1 MMRAACKGHAGAPV
15 PHEGRRRPETL
26 GVVMANGTNASM
38 DRRGFLKA
46 AGATGVAA
54 LAAGSLA
61 AAAQAAEADT
71 QAWDEECDILV
82 VGYGGAGA
90 ASAITAAEEDLGD
103 VLVIEA
109 APEGD
114 EGGNTR
120 VCGQII
126 FCPRSVEGAIEYQGN
141 LNAQY
146 KVADDLMQAWAEEI
160 TKNAEWLTSI
170 GANPVETPIAS
181 PEFPD
186 IAGAKASCNYV
197 VDGTM
202 GSQSLW
208 NVLKG
213 KESELGIHVSYG
225 TRAVRLVEEA
235 GEVHGVVAERD
246 GVDVAIKGK
255 KGVIL
260 ACGGFENDPDMLS
273 NYHPL
278 GMDGEHV
285 IPLGTPYNRG
295 DGVRM
300 AQRVGAGLWH
310 MNNFSRGGWAMPA
323 LCDRSDEFARCGSFP
338 AYASKDYIYV
348 GPNAKRWAYEEATG
362 LTRHGKTEVHG
373 VYMDQQVPE
382 PGYVIVGSKCFDGG
396 RIIAPLPYLAAWSM
410 EKVDADGTNESDL
423 EKGRIVKGETAAE
436 LAEKLGLDP
445 DALTATIDEYN
456 EGAAKN
462 EDPLFGRG
470 QNYYSSNQ
478 DMTGRDNDS
487 SPRARTPRR
496 HLPWTR
502 STSCRLN
509 RRFTASR
516 WTSAS
521 LTRRVAP
528 RAARRARSRTWTA
541 IPSRACSPQASWA
554 ASTATCTTVV
564 ATWARP
570 WPPAASPFAAPRS
583 LLLGSNVLRAWV
595 DRAGRMSWRPA
606 PGVFCA
612 EGRFASQY
620 CEFSPLGVLA
630 CGAGGASCCRA
641 TRSCPT
647 KPQVARLAL

>member
-1 MMRAACKGHAGAPV
+1 MDARRGASCR
-15 PHEGRRRPETL
+15 HKRHWGY
-26 GVVMANGTNASM
+26 VMAHEQGISL

-46 AGATGVAA
+46 AGATGAAA
-54 LAAGSLA
+54 LASGALGGSALADETAG
-61 AAAQAAEADT
+61 

-90 ASAITAAEEDLGD
+90 AAAITAAEENLGD
-103 VLVIEA
+103 VLIVEA

-186 IAGAKASCNYV
+186 IAGAEASCNYV
-197 VDGTM
+197 IDGTM
-202 GSQSLW
+202 GNQSLW

-213 KESELGIHVSYG
+213 KESELGIRVSYG
-225 TRAVRLVEEA
+225 TRALRLVEEG
-235 GEVHGVVAERD
+235 GEIHGVVAEKD
-246 GVDVAIKGK
+246 GAEMAIKAK
-255 KGVIL
+255 KAVIL
-260 ACGGFENDPDMLS
+260 ACGGFENDPEMLS

-285 IPLGTPYNRG
+285 IPLGTPFNRG

-323 LCDRSDEFARCGSFP
+323 LCDRDDEFARCGSFP

-382 PGYVIVGSKCFDGG
+382 PGYVIVGSQCFEGG
-396 RIIAPLPYLAAWSM
+396 RIISPLPYLAAWSM
-410 EKVDADGTNESDL
+410 DKVDADGTNETDL
-423 EKGRIVKGETAAE
+423 ERGRIFKGETAAE
-436 LAEKLGLDP
+436 LASQLGLDP
-445 DALTATIDEYN
+445 DVLTATIEEYN
-456 EGAAKN
+456 ENAANN

-470 QNYYSSNQ
+470 QDYYSSNQ
-478 DMTGRDNDS
+478 DMTGRDNDKFTEGEDTS
-487 SPRARTPRR
+487 ETPAVDAFS
-496 HLPWTR
+496 LVPLEPPFYGFPLNVGVLNTQGGPTR
-502 STSCRLN
+502 SAKGEVTDVDGNPIPRL
-509 RRFTASR
+509 
-516 WTSAS
+516 
-521 LTRRVAP
+521 
-528 RAARRARSRTWTA
+528 
-541 IPSRACSPQASWA
+541 
-554 ASTATCTTVV
+554 
-564 ATWARP
+564 
-570 WPPAASPFAAPRS
+570 FAAGELGCIYGYMYNGGGNVGEALASGRIAVRS
-583 LLLGSNVLRAWV
+583 AAALDAW
-595 DRAGRMSWRPA
+595 
-606 PGVFCA
+606 
-612 EGRFASQY
+612 E
-620 CEFSPLGVLA
+620 
-630 CGAGGASCCRA
+630 
-641 TRSCPT
+641 
-647 KPQVARLAL
+647 